1 MKKLAIAA
9 ALSAMATVASA
20 QNVSVYGVIDTGI
33 QNYNTGAAS
42 LTRVTDGILATS
54 RLGFRGTEDLG
65 GGLRAGFV
73 LEGKVVPS
81 AGTVGSTASTGQTF
95 DRESSVFV
103 AGNFGEIRAGKMDLS
118 AAEGVD
124 TLVHTGIN
132 LTIVHATNGT
142 GVELG
147 TDTSNTVR
155 YTTPKIGNFSAQV
168 GRSTNANGSTTDAG
182 TELTGYSVTY
192 DDGKLKLIAG
202 QVKLAAATTVAE
214 RDFTAYGAAY
224 DFGVA
229 SVGASY
235 ASGDVSTTGD
245 IKSTV
250 KQASVKVPLGAGLAA
265 HGVYAITKDGTQAS
279 AGEGK
284 GYTVAVTKALS
295 KRTTVYAAYTAV
307 TNETN
312 ATMAMAGTT
321 AGTAGLDP
329 RATTVGISHVF

>member
-1 MKKLAIAA
+1 MKKLLTAVLLAG
-9 ALSAMATVASA
+9 ATAVSA
-20 QNVSVYGVIDTGI
+20 QNVTVYGVIDTGV

-42 LTRVTDGILATS
+42 LTRATDGILATS
-54 RLGFRGTEDLG
+54 RLGFQGKEDLG
-65 GGLRAGFV
+65 GGLTAGFV

-81 AGTVGSTASTGQTF
+81 AGTFGSTTTTGQTF

-103 AGNFGEIRAGKMDLS
+103 AGKFGEIRVGKTDVAG
-118 AAEGVD
+118 AEGVD
-124 TLVHTGIN
+124 TLTTQAGN
-132 LTIVHATNGT
+132 LGFHAANGT
-142 GVELG
+142 AVELG
-147 TDTSNTVR
+147 GDASSTVR
-155 YTTPKIGNFSAQV
+155 YTTPKFSNFSAQV
-168 GRSTNANGSTTDAG
+168 ARSTNANGATADAG

-202 QVKLAAATTVAE
+202 TVKLNAATTVAE

-235 ASGDVSTTGD
+235 AEGDVSTTGD
-245 IKSTV
+245 VKSTV
-250 KQASVKVPLGAGLAA
+250 KQASIRVPLGAGLAA
-265 HGVYAITKDGTQAS
+265 HGVYAMTKDGTQAS

-284 GYTVAVTKALS
+284 GYTVALTKALS

-307 TNETN
+307 TNEAN
-312 ATMAMAGTT
+312 ATMSMVGTT

-329 RATTVGISHVF
+329 KATTVGINHVF

>member
-9 ALSAMATVASA
+9 ALAAMATAASA
-20 QNVSVYGVIDTGI
+20 QNVSVYGVIDTGV
-33 QNYNTGAAS
+33 QNYNTGASS

-54 RLGFRGTEDLG
+54 RLGFQGKEDLG
-65 GGLRAGFV
+65 GGLTAGFV

-81 AGTVGSTASTGQTF
+81 AGTLGSTASTGQTF

-103 AGNFGEIRAGKMDLS
+103 AGKFGEIRAGKTDIS

-124 TLVHTGIN
+124 TLTTQAGN
-132 LTIVHATNGT
+132 LGFHASNGT
-142 GVELG
+142 AVELG
-147 TDTSNTVR
+147 GDVASTIR
-155 YTTPKIGNFSAQV
+155 YTTPKFSNFSAQI
-168 GRSTNANGSTTDAG
+168 GRSNNANGATTDAG

-202 QVKLAAATTVAE
+202 TVKLNAATTVAE

-229 SVGASY
+229 SIGASY
-235 ASGDVSTTGD
+235 ATGDVSTTGD
-245 IKSTV
+245 VKNTV

-265 HGVYAITKDGTQAS
+265 HGVYAITKDGTQATD
-279 AGEGK
+279 GEGK
-284 GYTVAVTKALS
+284 GYTLALTKALS
-295 KRTTVYAAYTAV
+295 KRTSVYAAYTAI
-307 TNETN
+307 TNQAN
-312 ATMAMAGTT
+312 ATMSMVGTT

-329 RATTVGISHVF
+329 KATTVGISHTF

>member
-1 MKKLAIAA
+1 MKKLLTAVFLASAA
-9 ALSAMATVASA
+9 AVAHA
-20 QNVSVYGVIDTGI
+20 QVTVYGVIDTGI
-33 QNYNTGAAS
+33 QNYDTGAAS
-42 LTRVTDGILATS
+42 LTRATDGILATS
-54 RLGFRGTEDLG
+54 RLGFKGEENLG
-65 GGLRAGFV
+65 GGLTAGFV

-81 AGTVGSTASTGQTF
+81 AGTLGSTATTGQSF

-103 AGNFGEIRAGKMDLS
+103 AGKFGEIRAGKTDVS

-124 TLVHTGIN
+124 TLTSQAGN
-132 LTIVHATNGT
+132 LGFHASNGT
-142 GVELG
+142 AVELG
-147 TDTSNTVR
+147 GDAASTVR
-155 YTTPKIGNFSAQV
+155 YTTPKFSNFSAQI
-168 GRSTNANGSTTDAG
+168 GRSTNANGAVADAG

-192 DDGKLKLIAG
+192 DDGRLKAIAG
-202 QVKLAAATTVAE
+202 KVKLNAATTVAE

-235 ASGDVSTTGD
+235 ATGDVSTTGD
-245 IKSTV
+245 VKSTV

-265 HGVYAITKDGTQAS
+265 HAVYAIAKDGTQAT

-295 KRTTVYAAYTAV
+295 KRTSVYAAYTDI
-307 TNETN
+307 TNEAN
-312 ATMAMAGTT
+312 ATMSMVGTT

-329 RATTVGISHVF
+329 KATTVGISHSF